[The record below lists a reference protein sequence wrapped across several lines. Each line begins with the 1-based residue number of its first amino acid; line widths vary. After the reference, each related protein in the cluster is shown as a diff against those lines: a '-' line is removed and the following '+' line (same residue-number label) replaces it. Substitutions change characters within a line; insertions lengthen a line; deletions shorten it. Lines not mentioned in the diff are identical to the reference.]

1 MADSINPVHWFE
13 ISVNDMDRAKKFYE
27 SVLGLQLG
35 LNRVE
40 STLMAWFP
48 TTEGGAGCSGAL
60 LKSEG
65 RTPSH
70 HGTMIYFSVAGH
82 RSGAGQGGVCNG
94 GRTLTPKTDI
104 GEYGFYAYFE
114 DSEGNRVGLHSSG

>member
-1 MADSINPVHWFE
+1 MADSTNPVHWFE
-13 ISVNDMDRAKKFYE
+13 ISVNDMDRARKFYE
-27 SVLGLQLG
+27 NVLEIQLG
-35 LNRVE
+35 LHQVE

-70 HGTMIYFSVAGH
+70 DGTMIYFSVPDIEAVLA
-82 RSGAGQGGVCNG
+82 RVEANG

-114 DSEGNRVGLHSSG
+114 DTDGNRVGVHSSA

>member
-1 MADSINPVHWFE
+1 MADSTNPVHWFE
-13 ISVNDMDRAKKFYE
+13 ISVNDMDRARKFYE
-27 SVLGLQLG
+27 NVLEIQLG
-35 LNRVE
+35 LHQVE

-70 HGTMIYFSVAGH
+70 DGTMIYFSVPDIEAVLA
-82 RSGAGQGGVCNG
+82 RVEANG

-114 DSEGNRVGLHSSG
+114 DTEGNRVGVHSSA

>member
-13 ISVNDMDRAKKFYE
+13 ISVNDMDRARKFYE
-27 SVLGLQLG
+27 SALGLQLG

-60 LKSEG
+60 LKSKG

-70 HGTMIYFSVAGH
+70 DGTMIYFSVPDIEAVLA
-82 RSGAGQGGVCNG
+82 RVAANG

-104 GEYGFYAYFE
+104 GEYGFYATFE
-114 DSEGNRVGLHSSG
+114 DSEGNRVGLHSSA

>member
-27 SVLGLQLG
+27 NVLDLQLG

-60 LKSEG
+60 LNSEG
-65 RTPSH
+65 RAPSH
-70 HGTMIYFSVAGH
+70 DGTMIYFSVPDIEAVLA
-82 RSGAGQGGVCNG
+82 RVEAAG
-94 GRTLTPKTDI
+94 GRTLTPRTDI

-114 DSEGNRVGLHSSG
+114 DSEGNRVGLHSSA

>member
-13 ISVNDMDRAKKFYE
+13 ISVHDMDLAKKFYE

-70 HGTMIYFSVAGH
+70 DGTMIYFSVSDIEAVLA
-82 RSGAGQGGVCNG
+82 RVEAAG
-94 GRTLTPKTDI
+94 GRALTPRTDI

>member
-13 ISVNDMDRAKKFYE
+13 ISVNDMDRARKFYE
-27 SVLGLQLG
+27 CALGLQLG

-70 HGTMIYFSVAGH
+70 DGTMIYFSVPDIEAVLA
-82 RSGAGQGGVCNG
+82 RVEANG

-114 DSEGNRVGLHSSG
+114 DSEGNRVGLHSSA

>member
-1 MADSINPVHWFE
+1 MADSTNPVHWFE
-13 ISVNDMDRAKKFYE
+13 ISVNDMDRARKFYE
-27 SVLGLQLG
+27 NVLEIQLG
-35 LNRVE
+35 LHQVE

-70 HGTMIYFSVAGH
+70 DGTMIYFSVPDIEAVLA
-82 RSGAGQGGVCNG
+82 RVEADG

-114 DSEGNRVGLHSSG
+114 DTEGNRVGVHSSA

>member
-1 MADSINPVHWFE
+1 MAEPNNPVHWFE
-13 ISVNDMDRAKKFYE
+13 ISVDDMDRAKEFYE
-27 SVLGLQLG
+27 NVLDIQLGLQE
-35 LNRVE
+35 VD
-40 STLMAWFP
+40 STRMAWFP

-70 HGTMIYFSVAGH
+70 DGTMIYFSVADIEAVLA
-82 RSGAGQGGVCNG
+82 RAEANG

-114 DSEGNRVGLHSSG
+114 DSEGNRVGVHSSV

>member
-1 MADSINPVHWFE
+1 MNPVHWFE

-27 SVLGLQLG
+27 SVLGLQLD

-70 HGTMIYFSVAGH
+70 HGTMIYFSVSDIEAVLA
-82 RSGAGQGGVCNG
+82 RVEAAG
-94 GRTLTPKTDI
+94 GRTLTPRTDI

>member
-13 ISVNDMDRAKKFYE
+13 ISVNDMDRARKFYE
-27 SVLGLQLG
+27 CALGLQLG

-70 HGTMIYFSVAGH
+70 DGTMIYFSVPDIDAVLA
-82 RSGAGQGGVCNG
+82 RVAANG

-114 DSEGNRVGLHSSG
+114 DSEGNRVGLHSSA

>member
-13 ISVNDMDRAKKFYE
+13 ISVNDMDRARKFYE
-27 SVLGLQLG
+27 CALGLQLG

-70 HGTMIYFSVAGH
+70 DGTMIYFPVPDIEAVLA
-82 RSGAGQGGVCNG
+82 RVEANG

-104 GEYGFYAYFE
+104 GEYGFYATFE
-114 DSEGNRVGLHSSG
+114 DSEGNRVGLHSSA

>member
-1 MADSINPVHWFE
+1 MVDSINPVHWFE
-13 ISVNDMDRAKKFYE
+13 ISVNDMDRARKFYE
-27 SVLGLQLG
+27 SVLGIQLG

-70 HGTMIYFSVAGH
+70 DGTMIYFSVADIEAVLA
-82 RSGAGQGGVCNG
+82 RVEANG

-114 DSEGNRVGLHSSG
+114 DSEGNRVGVHSSA

>member
-60 LKSEG
+60 LKSER

-70 HGTMIYFSVAGH
+70 DGTMIYFSVANIEAVLA
-82 RSGAGQGGVCNG
+82 RVEANG
-94 GRTLTPKTDI
+94 GRTLTPRTDI

-114 DSEGNRVGLHSSG
+114 DSEGNRVGLHSSA

>member
-13 ISVNDMDRAKKFYE
+13 ISVNEMDRARKFYE
-27 SVLGLQLG
+27 SALGLQLG

-70 HGTMIYFSVAGH
+70 DGTMIYFSVPDIEAVL
-82 RSGAGQGGVCNG
+82 AMVEANG

-114 DSEGNRVGLHSSG
+114 DSEGNRVGLHSSA

>member
-27 SVLGLQLG
+27 SVLGLQLD

-70 HGTMIYFSVAGH
+70 HGTMIYFSVSDIEAVLA
-82 RSGAGQGGVCNG
+82 RVEAAG
-94 GRTLTPKTDI
+94 GRTLTPRTDI

>member
-13 ISVNDMDRAKKFYE
+13 ISVNDMERARKFYE

-70 HGTMIYFSVAGH
+70 HGTMIYFSVPDIEAVLA
-82 RSGAGQGGVCNG
+82 RVESAG

>member
-13 ISVNDMDRAKKFYE
+13 ISVNDMERARKFYE

-70 HGTMIYFSVAGH
+70 GGTMIYFSVADIEAVLA
-82 RSGAGQGGVCNG
+82 RVEAAG

-114 DSEGNRVGLHSSG
+114 DSEGNRVGVHSSA

>member
-13 ISVNDMDRAKKFYE
+13 ISVNDMDRARKFYE
-27 SVLGLQLG
+27 RVLGLELG
-35 LNRVE
+35 LNQVE

-48 TTEGGAGCSGAL
+48 TTEGGAGSSGAL
-60 LKSEG
+60 LQSEG
-65 RTPSH
+65 RAPSH
-70 HGTMIYFSVAGH
+70 DGTMIYFSVPDIEAVLA
-82 RSGAGQGGVCNG
+82 RVEAAG

-114 DSEGNRVGLHSSG
+114 DSEGNRVGVHSSA

>member
-13 ISVNDMDRAKKFYE
+13 ISVNDMDRARKFYE
-27 SVLGLQLG
+27 SALGLQLG

-70 HGTMIYFSVAGH
+70 DGTMIYFSVPDIEAVL
-82 RSGAGQGGVCNG
+82 AKVEANG

-114 DSEGNRVGLHSSG
+114 DSEGNRVGLHSSA

>member
-13 ISVNDMDRAKKFYE
+13 ISVNDMDRARKFYE
-27 SVLGLQLG
+27 SALGLQLG

-70 HGTMIYFSVAGH
+70 DGTMIYFSVPDIEAVLA
-82 RSGAGQGGVCNG
+82 RVEANG

-114 DSEGNRVGLHSSG
+114 DSEGNRVGLHSSA

>member
-1 MADSINPVHWFE
+1 MADSTNPVHWFE
-13 ISVNDMDRAKKFYE
+13 ISVNDMDRARKFYE
-27 SVLGLQLG
+27 NVLEIQLG
-35 LNRVE
+35 LHQVE

-70 HGTMIYFSVAGH
+70 DGTMIYFSVPDIEAVLA
-82 RSGAGQGGVCNG
+82 RVEANG

-114 DSEGNRVGLHSSG
+114 DTGGNRVGVHSSA